1 MALCITITPTVESV
15 IGALALNDMIIKAVS
30 VLEHMRGG
38 ELEPLDIGDDYFT
51 APFALVSF
59 TRHKSKSNPNPQREY
74 KMVFTAYKIREAHQD
89 ALHMFDKSVERKV
102 ELLDSV
108 GDIEEGAFGPKVKR
122 ENWVQFREHVHVGGE
137 DICHQLDLYAFKTAC
152 SSMQVPEE
160 AVQAALPSWRAMKVE
175 EWGRLA
181 QLMRSPVARAHAQ
194 TMPIVAERP
203 EWSPRAFHPPS
214 NEERAEAE
222 AEAVKERARLV
233 AVEKKRK
240 RDDLDEHL
248 KSKRERY
255 ESVIATALA
264 KFPDS
269 NPVGEDDENST
280 CVVVFDEGPCG
291 EEGPFA
297 CLYDRKGG
305 SVFCSMCLQMKDVC
319 GM

>member
-15 IGALALNDMIIKAVS
+15 IGALALNDMILKAVS
-30 VLEHMRGG
+30 VLEHMLGG
-38 ELEPLDIGDDYFT
+38 ALEPLDIGDDYFT
-51 APFALVSF
+51 APFALVPF
-59 TRHKSKSNPNPQREY
+59 TRRKSKSNPNPQREY
-74 KMVFTAYKIREAHQD
+74 KMVFTADKIREVHQD
-89 ALHMFDKSVERKV
+89 ALHMFGKSVLRKV

-181 QLMRSPVARAHAQ
+181 QLMRSPVARARAQ

-214 NEERAEAE
+214 NEQRAEAE
-222 AEAVKERARLV
+222 AEAVKERARLD

-240 RDDLDEHL
+240 REELEEHL
-248 KSKRERY
+248 DSKKKRY
-255 ESVIATALA
+255 APALAAAKAKHPDPSVI
-264 KFPDS
+264 
-269 NPVGEDDENST
+269 DEEET
-280 CVVVFDEGPCG
+280 CVTVFEASEDYGN
-291 EEGPFA
+291 EEPIR
-297 CLYDRKGG
+297 CPYDRKNGG
-305 SVFCSMCLQMKDVC
+305 LFCSMCLVMAERC
-319 GM
+319 GA

>member
-15 IGALALNDMIIKAVS
+15 IGALALNDMILKAVS
-30 VLEHMRGG
+30 VLEHMLGG
-38 ELEPLDIGDDYFT
+38 ALEPLDIGDDYFT
-51 APFALVSF
+51 APFALVPF
-59 TRHKSKSNPNPQREY
+59 TRRKSKSNPNPQREY
-74 KMVFTAYKIREAHQD
+74 KMVFTADKIREVHQD
-89 ALHMFDKSVERKV
+89 ALHMFDKSVLRKV

-181 QLMRSPVARAHAQ
+181 QLMRSPVARARAQ

-214 NEERAEAE
+214 NEQRAEAE
-222 AEAVKERARLV
+222 AEAVKERARLD

-240 RDDLDEHL
+240 REELEEHL
-248 KSKRERY
+248 DSKKKRY
-255 ESVIATALA
+255 APALAAAKAKHPDPSVI
-264 KFPDS
+264 
-269 NPVGEDDENST
+269 DEEET
-280 CVVVFDEGPCG
+280 CVTVFEASEDYGN
-291 EEGPFA
+291 EEPIR
-297 CLYDRKGG
+297 CPYDRKNGG
-305 SVFCSMCLQMKDVC
+305 LFCSMCLVMAERC
-319 GM
+319 GA

>member
-15 IGALALNDMIIKAVS
+15 IGALALNDMILKAVS
-30 VLEHMRGG
+30 VLEHMLGG
-38 ELEPLDIGDDYFT
+38 ALEPLDIGDDYFT
-51 APFALVSF
+51 APFALVPF
-59 TRHKSKSNPNPQREY
+59 TRRKSKSNPNPQREY
-74 KMVFTAYKIREAHQD
+74 KMVFTADKIREVHQD
-89 ALHMFDKSVERKV
+89 ALHMFDKSVLRKV

-181 QLMRSPVARAHAQ
+181 QLMRSPVARARAQ

-214 NEERAEAE
+214 NEQRAEAE
-222 AEAVKERARLV
+222 AEAVKERARMD

-240 RDDLDEHL
+240 REELEEHL
-248 KSKRERY
+248 DSKKKRY
-255 ESVIATALA
+255 APALAAAKAKHPDPSVI
-264 KFPDS
+264 
-269 NPVGEDDENST
+269 DEEET
-280 CVVVFDEGPCG
+280 CVTVFEASEDYGN
-291 EEGPFA
+291 EEPIR
-297 CLYDRKGG
+297 CPYDRKNGG
-305 SVFCSMCLQMKDVC
+305 LFCSMCLVMAERC
-319 GM
+319 GA